1 MGRKVY
7 TLFILPHAHARFR
20 KVHLSRN
27 FLVVSVVLV
36 FGIMVAGLLS
46 PHLLFRLQIQSER
59 MAVLEG
65 QNRRL
70 LGEKEQFENALSDLG
85 MRLDDFEDQA
95 SRLAVALGLEQPSY
109 LERAAGGGS
118 ETGVRTPGDVQGML
132 DEEVTAVGKRAENLG
147 RWLERERMLASTP
160 SIMPVRGWFS
170 DGYGWRKN
178 PVSGNR
184 EFHKGVDI
192 VAPSGAVIRATAD
205 GVVTASGRV
214 GGYGKKVDLYHGF
227 GYKTRYGH
235 MSEVFVKPGQKV
247 RRGDALGRVG
257 STGRSTGPHLHYE
270 VFKEGRRVN
279 PWQYLGDRSN

>member
-46 PHLLFRLQIQSER
+46 PHLLFRLQIQSEK
-59 MAVLEG
+59 MAVLEDEN
-65 QNRRL
+65 QRL
-70 LGEKEQFENALSDLG
+70 VDEKEQFETALADLG
-85 MRLDDFEDQA
+85 VRLNDFEDEA
-95 SRLAVALGLEQPSY
+95 SRLAAALGLEEPSS
-109 LERAAGGGS
+109 LEPAAGGGG
-118 ETGVRTPGDVQGML
+118 EAGMQPAGDVQGML
-132 DEEVTAVGKRAENLG
+132 DEEMTAVGKRAENLG
-147 RWLERERMLASTP
+147 RSLEAFSDAWLERERLLASTP

-184 EFHKGVDI
+184 EFHKGIDV
-192 VAPSGAVIRATAD
+192 VAPAGAVIRATAD

-235 MSEVFVKPGQKV
+235 MSEIFVKPGQKV

-279 PWQYLGDRSN
+279 PW